1 MTNPNPPN
9 TLDEAND
16 ELKQALTAALLSLA
30 DMYDQYCGDN
40 YGHAFMGAGEGAIE
54 ILENYGLADEVHGVD
69 WEAYEAFEAK
79 HKVTDKQP
87 SPTKPDIA
95 LDVIFNRLADKLGI
109 PRDAYSLEIARE
121 KAQTLIATK
130 VNEASENTFDAHMRK
145 YVPAD
150 GKWRKV
156 QFDVRLNPDGTTEAE
171 LTKKVAKDE

>member
-9 TLDEAND
+9 TLDESNN

-87 SPTKPDIA
+87 SQTKPDISE
-95 LDVIFNRLADKLGI
+95 LDKIFNRLADKLGI
-109 PRDAYSLEIARE
+109 PRDSYSLEYA
-121 KAQTLIATK
+121 KDSAATLITNK
-130 VNEASENTFDAHMRK
+130 QLEELNFILKNAS
-145 YVPAD
+145 
-150 GKWRKV
+150 GGGSWRRV
-156 QFDVRLNPDGTTEAE
+156 IIGRIAE
-171 LTKKVAKDE
+171 LTKKVSKNE